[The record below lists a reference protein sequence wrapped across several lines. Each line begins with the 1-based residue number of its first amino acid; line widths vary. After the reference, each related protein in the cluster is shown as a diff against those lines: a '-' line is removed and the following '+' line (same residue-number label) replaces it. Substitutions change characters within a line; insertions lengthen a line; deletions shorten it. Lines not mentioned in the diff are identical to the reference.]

1 MKLIGSHAA
10 FSMGVY
16 FDGGDFNLGEPRVQL
31 VSNRAGFQDAA
42 FGANIGLSKG
52 YFYEECSYRVKQFC
66 SKFLV
71 PFFRYL
77 FESRNINFSDGFR
90 SRLLS

>member
-1 MKLIGSHAA
+1 MKHIGSHAA

-16 FDGGDFNLGEPRVQL
+16 FDGGDFNLGEPTVQL
-31 VSNRAGFQDAA
+31 ASNRAGFQDAA

-52 YFYEECSYRVKQFC
+52 YFYEDCGYRVKQFC
-66 SKFLV
+66 SEFLV

-77 FESRNINFSDGFR
+77 YRKQKHNFSDGFR